1 MNVVR
6 KVRVCVM
13 MAQFSSCPQLCTL
26 HNFSCCRLPTQ
37 LFTTS
42 ETGETFSILKTLF
55 KSLAGAE
62 PGCLAC
68 CCSCWCWCWLSSSP
82 LPNRVL
88 LRENC
93 GQYMWRWIF
102 GYTQYTPYHLM
113 VLILCQ
119 RSKLKTKSNFQ
130 GFFSDMIGNYW
141 ILQAHAWSL
150 YMGHSNP
157 HSQSICLRCTCPH

>member
-1 MNVVR
+1 MSLLHNRSAKKLTTNRIMMNVVR

-68 CCSCWCWCWLSSSP
+68 CCSC
-82 LPNRVL
+82 
-88 LRENC
+88 
-93 GQYMWRWIF
+93 
-102 GYTQYTPYHLM
+102 
-113 VLILCQ
+113 
-119 RSKLKTKSNFQ
+119 
-130 GFFSDMIGNYW
+130 
-141 ILQAHAWSL
+141 
-150 YMGHSNP
+150 
-157 HSQSICLRCTCPH
+157 